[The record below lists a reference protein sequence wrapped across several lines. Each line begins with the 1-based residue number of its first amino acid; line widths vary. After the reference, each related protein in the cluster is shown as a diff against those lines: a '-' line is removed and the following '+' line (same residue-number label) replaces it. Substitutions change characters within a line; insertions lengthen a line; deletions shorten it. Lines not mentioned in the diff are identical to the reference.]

1 MEIRNCIIFILSNT
15 QNSVF
20 SYFKKRLQEFDITPS
35 QYSLLSCLWAQ
46 DGQTPSQLAQA
57 MHLDTS
63 SITGILSRLEK
74 KELIDRVYSQ
84 EDRRS
89 VSIHLREEG
98 KALWHQVDKV
108 IEEANEKITRG
119 LDADHYEQFLSY
131 LNLIESNSQ
140 SDDQTV

>member
-1 MEIRNCIIFILSNT
+1 M
-15 QNSVF
+15 
-20 SYFKKRLQEFDITPS
+20 
-35 QYSLLSCLWAQ
+35 
-46 DGQTPSQLAQA
+46 
-57 MHLDTS
+57 
-63 SITGILSRLEK
+63 
-74 KELIDRVYSQ
+74 YSQ